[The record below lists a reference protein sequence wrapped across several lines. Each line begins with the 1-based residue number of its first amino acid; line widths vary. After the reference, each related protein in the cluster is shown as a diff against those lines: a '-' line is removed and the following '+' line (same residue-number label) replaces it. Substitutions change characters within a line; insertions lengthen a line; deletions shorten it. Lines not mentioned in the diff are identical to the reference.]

1 MNAAETP
8 PLALYVHWPF
18 CVSKCP
24 YCDFNSHVREEI
36 DQAAWR
42 DALLADLAHDATVLP
57 GRRLGSIFFGG
68 GTPSLMPPETV
79 AAVIDAAAQ
88 ACDVTDPASIT
99 ALASA
104 VSGRGGFRALVYV
117 AGLSPSAADFHAII
131 RVNLMGAA
139 RACAALLPLAGQGSA
154 AVLISSLAAHGP
166 APAAEVAALLRDADA
181 EDLADRLAAV
191 LGEQAI
197 PQRAYPL
204 SKWGMNLYAR
214 QQAVAWGLRGAR
226 IVSLSPGLIA
236 TPMGALEFEK
246 SPGKRAMYEKSP
258 LARECTML
266 EIADVTEFLVSP
278 RASFIS
284 GTDILVDGGLAA
296 ALAEG

>member
-1 MNAAETP
+1 MHVIGTSARP
-8 PLALYVHWPF
+8 DLPLAVVVGAGALGMAIARRLALGH
-18 CVSKCP
+18 
-24 YCDFNSHVREEI
+24 RL
-36 DQAAWR
+36 
-42 DALLADLAHDATVLP
+42 LLADVN
-57 GRRLGSIFFGG
+57 G
-68 GTPSLMPPETV
+68 
-79 AAVIDAAAQ
+79 AAAEASAAQMRAEGCDAAAQ